1 LSTLEIPGGL
11 ARAAEGVAPI
21 PRDEEGAPVF
31 REPWEA
37 QAFAMTLALHE
48 RGLFTW
54 NEWAQALGA
63 EIAWAERSGEGAC
76 RDGSDFYRHW
86 LAAAERLAG
95 GPEVAPRRLGA
106 RGPGDAARG
115 TDPHRERP
123 AGGTRLSGAR
133 ERGGTGAW
141 GRRLRANPRKFAT
154 WLTGLGIR

>member
-1 LSTLEIPGGL
+1 MSTLEIPGGL

-86 LAAAERLAG
+86 LAAAERLVAEKG
-95 GPEVAPRRLGA
+95 VASPEDLRSHRDAWER
-106 RGPGDAARG
+106 AARATPHG
-115 TDPHRERP
+115 APILIGNDPQ
-123 AGGTRLSGAR
+123 AG
-133 ERGGTGAW
+133 RG
-141 GRRLRANPRKFAT
+141 
-154 WLTGLGIR
+154 